1 MHNLICLFSRLFIIA
16 SLILINVNIANSQI
30 PKLFINEFMAS
41 NDQTIADEYDE
52 YDDWIEIYNDND
64 YSVNVSGFY
73 LTDDLDNPTKWAFP
87 DVSITAKGFLL
98 IWADDD
104 AEQGSLHTNFQLSA
118 DGEQIGCYD
127 GSNFVD
133 SLTYSQ
139 QTTDISYGRYP
150 DGGIDWYSFSEP
162 SPDAPNN
169 DSIIEYAEAPTFSPQ
184 GRLYYGS
191 VTVELSVSSPNATI
205 RYTLDCYEPTE
216 QSLLYTEPI
225 VVAITTVIRARTFEQ
240 GKYPSEIITQSYVLD
255 MDFDIAALSM
265 VTDPPNLWD
274 SDFGIYVNYEERGDD
289 WERPVS
295 LEFYKENNDLGF
307 AENAGMRIH
316 GGGSRRYDKKSF
328 RLYFRSE
335 YGQNWLPYPLFA
347 AKNDIDEFKR
357 LIVHAGSTDMPAS
370 EQAADGWTLLRDPL
384 MHEFCH
390 RIDGIYAANHPVAV
404 YLNAEPW
411 GIYNLIERPDE
422 YYIYSNFG
430 ELDVDIIEDGRGARV
445 GDMDAW
451 HDMIN
456 FFKNNKLNL
465 DSNYETAKT
474 YVDID
479 NYTDYNVVQLF
490 GGNRDWPD
498 NNYMAFRP
506 RKEQA
511 LWRWIIWDLDQC
523 FVPFGLMFNTLE
535 FATNKEVE
543 NTEILISLL
552 ENENYKNLF
561 INRFADLLNTIFLPS
576 ATIHLIDSLA
586 DVIRNDINYE
596 TDKWGSSPEEW
607 EQQGIVDELYDFA
620 NKRPDI
626 VQDHIEEKFSLSG
639 HATLTLETPQG
650 GQGQVKVNSI
660 YISDYPWS
668 GIYFKKIPV
677 PLTSIPEPGYLFVG
691 WSDPSVPQTEQITIT
706 LYNDYSIYAI
716 FEPDEPPNTLVINEI
731 NYNSSPDFN
740 PEDWIELYNPSDKTV
755 DVSGW
760 HLKDDDDDD
769 NDFIFPEG
777 TTIDP
782 DGFLIVCH
790 DQNLFHSL
798 FPDVTNYIG
807 DFDFGLSGGGDQ
819 VRIFSPSL
827 LLIDSVAYDDDPS
840 WPIEA
845 DGTGSTLELLDPDL
859 DNTLAE
865 NWQASAA
872 HGSPAQATLALP
884 VVTGF
889 VVKDSS
895 GSTDVTDSRDVLI
908 EMTESDYDGN
918 VVKWHINESGI
929 TPAPAEFILESKP
942 TSYHIESAEGDV
954 TIYGWVLDND
964 NQVSHLTDVSQDTIL
979 LQLDEDGYHISG
991 TVNYDSKQQP
1001 VSEVVMTLTY
1011 SQETGSDTTDENG
1024 SYAFSTIAAGDVTLK
1039 PVKQGDIKDAITGS
1053 DVLFV
1058 LQYLAFL
1065 VSMTDDE
1072 QFAADVT
1079 ADGNVTGSDAQ
1090 AILRYLAF
1098 YPDNIGSTGQWRFD
1112 PQDTSVT
1119 LNSDTI
1125 VDFNAYL
1132 LGDANLDWDSGS
1144 VLAKR
1149 TDEGSASPVSLIIGS
1164 VNVVEDQHVEIP
1176 ISITAANQQINT
1188 LIFSLEYDPGYLHYT
1203 SILKTRLSKD
1213 FLLVTNG
1220 QEKGLLHIAMA
1231 GVTGINGDGEI
1242 VRLNFQIVAPSIKNK
1257 RTKLTLARA
1266 LANDRIVTV
1275 TSDGE
1280 VIVAESEAE
1289 PLVVDYALFQN
1300 YPNPFNL
1307 ETQIQYQIPRLSP
1320 VRITIYN
1327 LMGNKIRTL
1336 IKEDKPAGSYQV
1348 YWDGKDDQ
1356 GKAMSSGIYLFELM
1370 SGEFVQ
1376 SKKMIMMK

>member
-1 MHNLICLFSRLFIIA
+1 LEWYDYWEPTPEAANDTPITKYAEDPVFSIHG
-16 SLILINVNIANSQI
+16 
-30 PKLFINEFMAS
+30 
-41 NDQTIADEYDE
+41 
-52 YDDWIEIYNDND
+52 
-64 YSVNVSGFY
+64 GFY
-73 LTDDLDNPTKWAFP
+73 N
-87 DVSITAKGFLL
+87 S
-98 IWADDD
+98 
-104 AEQGSLHTNFQLSA
+104 
-118 DGEQIGCYD
+118 
-127 GSNFVD
+127 
-133 SLTYSQ
+133 
-139 QTTDISYGRYP
+139 
-150 DGGIDWYSFSEP
+150 
-162 SPDAPNN
+162 
-169 DSIIEYAEAPTFSPQ
+169 
-184 GRLYYGS
+184 S
-191 VTVELSVSSPNATI
+191 VAVELSVSSLTAI
-205 RYTLDCYEPTE
+205 IYYTLDCSDPTKE
-216 QSLLYTEPI
+216 STPYTEPI
-225 VVAITTVIRARTFEQ
+225 VLNSMAVIRARTFEP
-240 GKYPSEIITQSYVLD
+240 GYNPSKIISNTYLID
-255 MDFDIAALSM
+255 KDYDIPTFSL
-265 VTDPPNLWD
+265 VTDPDNLWD
-274 SDFGIYVNYEERGDD
+274 DETGIYANPFERGSE
-289 WERPVS
+289 WERPAS
-295 LEFYKENNDLGF
+295 IEFFEADNSVEFSAHVGI
-307 AENAGMRIH
+307 RIH
-316 GGGSRRYDKKSF
+316 GGTSRSLEKKSF
-328 RLYFRSE
+328 RYYFRSE
-335 YGQNWLPYPLFA
+335 YGQSWLYYQLFKS
-347 AKNDIDEFKR
+347 KNLSEFKR
-357 LIVHAGSTDMPAS
+357 FITHAGFHDSPSNSAYDS
-370 EQAADGWTLLRDPL
+370 GTLLRDAVC
-384 MHEFCH
+384 HELGR
-390 RIDGIYAANHPVAV
+390 RIEEKISLGNHPVIF
-404 YLNAEPW
+404 YLNNESC
-411 GIYNLIERPDE
+411 GIYNAIERIDKYFLE
-422 YYIYSNFG
+422 TNFG
-430 ELDVDIIEDGRGARV
+430 IDDGDIIENYSEAKEGT
-445 GDMDAW
+445 MDRW
-451 HDMIN
+451 NEMIN
-456 FFKNNKLNL
+456 FFETSDLSL
-465 DSNYETAKT
+465 AENYETAKT
-474 YVDID
+474 YVDIQ
-479 NYTDYNVVQLF
+479 NFTRYNVVEIYA
-490 GGNRDWPD
+490 GNMDWPD
-498 NNYMAFRP
+498 NNNIAYSSRTGNDNW
-506 RKEQA
+506 KW
-511 LWRWIIWDLDQC
+511 LLWDLDQS
-523 FVPFGLMFNTLE
+523 FAYVTANHFELATKEKTNGTVILRKLLDNEEYEIYFLNQFSDFFNTTLLP
-535 FATNKEVE
+535 E
-543 NTEILISLL
+543 NVNAI
-552 ENENYKNLF
+552 
-561 INRFADLLNTIFLPS
+561 
-576 ATIHLIDSLA
+576 IDSLA
-586 DVIRNDINYE
+586 AIIQNDIYFE
-596 TDKWGSSPEEW
+596 VDRWGGTIAEW
-607 EQQGIVDELYDFA
+607 EENINFLKEYAGSRLDHLYKYILGDFNIDA
-620 NKRPDI
+620 KY
-626 VQDHIEEKFSLSG
+626 L
-639 HATLTLETPQG
+639 LTIETPLG
-650 GQGQVKVNSI
+650 GQGKVRVNSI
-660 YISDYPWS
+660 TISDFPWS
-668 GIYFKKIPV
+668 GYYFDDIPIE
-677 PLTSIPEPGYLFVG
+677 LEAIPAPGFKFKE

-716 FEPDEPPNTLVINEI
+716 FEPDEPPDTLVINEI

-760 HLKDDDDDD
+760 HLKDDDDD

-1112 PQDTSVT
+1112 PQDNSVT
-1119 LNSDTI
+1119 LNSDTT
-1125 VDFNAYL
+1125 VDFNAYV

-1242 VRLNFQIVAPSIKNK
+1242 VRLNFQIVAPSVNNQQ
-1257 RTKLTLARA
+1257 TELTFSRMV
-1266 LANDRIVTV
+1266 ANDQQVTACSNGKV
-1275 TSDGE
+1275 IFTESTS
-1280 VIVAESEAE
+1280 ALQPNS
-1289 PLVVDYALFQN
+1289 YALSQN
-1300 YPNPFNL
+1300 FPNPFNS
-1307 ETQIQYQIPRLSP
+1307 ETSIKFSQKETGQVTLK
-1320 VRITIYN
+1320 IYN
-1327 LMGNKIRTL
+1327 LQGQVVRTL
-1336 IKEDKPAGSYQV
+1336 VDTEKQAGSYAVLWNGTDDNGSQLPSGV
-1348 YWDGKDDQ
+1348 FYYTLKVNEFKDT
-1356 GKAMSSGIYLFELM
+1356 
-1370 SGEFVQ
+1370 
-1376 SKKMIMMK
+1376 KKLIFMK